1 MSLTELTEK
10 MAALGA
16 ATEEY
21 RGAQTVAVYS
31 DIATEF
37 AAMRSGAGLYDL
49 GWRAKIVLTGSDRVR
64 WLNGMVTNNVRDL
77 SVNHGVYAFLLNP
90 QGRIQADLYAYN
102 RGEHLLV
109 DTDQWQVEKLLST
122 FDHYIIMDDVEVS
135 NTSDK
140 LTAIGMAGP
149 KAFDTLRVAGFDVP
163 GLDPL
168 QVHDERW
175 RELGV
180 TIARGE
186 NEALDCWEIWLPPS
200 NVSKVWEA
208 LVEAGATPV
217 GSMAYE
223 LLRVAAGIPRYGQDI
238 TERDL
243 PQETEQ
249 TRALHFSKGCYVGQ
263 EIVERIHSR
272 GNVHRMFTGF
282 ALQGT
287 KPEAGAKV
295 VVDGKE
301 VGEITSSAILPGAKE
316 EFTVALGYIRREH
329 GAAGKEVMIGNVRAT
344 VSNLPF
350 SNIFSR

>member
-1 MSLTELTEK
+1 MSLTELTER
-10 MAALGA
+10 MAASGA
-16 ATEEY
+16 ATEDY
-21 RGAQTVAVYS
+21 RGAQTIAVYS
-31 DIATEF
+31 DTATEF
-37 AAMRSGAGLYDL
+37 AALQSGAGVYDL

-77 SVNHGVYAFLLNP
+77 PVNHGAYAFLLNP

-102 RGEHLLV
+102 RGEYLLV
-109 DTDQWQVEKLLST
+109 DTDQWQVEKLLSA

-140 LTAIGMAGP
+140 LSAIGIAGA
-149 KAFDTLRVAGFDVP
+149 KAFDILRVAGFDVP

-168 QVHDERW
+168 QVRDERW
-175 RELGV
+175 RELGI
-180 TIARGE
+180 TLARGD
-186 NEALDCWEIWLPPS
+186 NEAFHSCEIWFAPS
-200 NVSKVWEA
+200 DVNKVWEA

-217 GSMAYE
+217 GSKAYE
-223 LLRVAAGIPRYGQDI
+223 LMRIAAGIPRYGQDI

-243 PQETEQ
+243 PQETAQ
-249 TRALHFSKGCYVGQ
+249 RRALHFTKGCYVGQ

-282 ALQGT
+282 VLQGA
-287 KPEAGAKV
+287 KAEAGAKV
-295 VVDGKE
+295 VVEGKE
-301 VGEITSSAILPGAKE
+301 VGDITSSAILPGTKE

-329 GAAGKEVMIGNVRAT
+329 GAAGKEVMIGNVRAN

-350 SNIFSR
+350 SNIFSE

>member
-1 MSLTELTEK
+1 MSLTELTER
-10 MAALGA
+10 MAASGA
-16 ATEEY
+16 ATEDY
-21 RGAQTVAVYS
+21 RGARTVAVYS
-31 DIATEF
+31 DIPTEF
-37 AAMRSGAGLYDL
+37 AALRSGAGVYDL
-49 GWRAKIVLTGSDRVR
+49 GWRARIVLIGSDRVR

-77 SVNHGVYAFLLNP
+77 PINHGVYAFLLNP

-102 RGEHLLV
+102 RGEYLLV
-109 DTDQWQVEKLLST
+109 DTDQWQVEKLLSI

-140 LTAIGMAGP
+140 LSAIGIAGP
-149 KAFDTLRVAGFDVP
+149 KTFDILRVAGFDVP

-168 QVHDERW
+168 QVRDERW

-180 TIARGE
+180 TLARGD
-186 NEALDCWEIWLPPS
+186 NEALDSYEIWFAPS
-200 NVSKVWEA
+200 DVNKVWEA

-217 GSMAYE
+217 GSRAYE
-223 LLRVAAGIPRYGQDI
+223 LLRIAAGIPRYGQDI

-249 TRALHFSKGCYVGQ
+249 RRALHFTKGCYVGQ

-282 ALQGT
+282 VLQGA

-301 VGEITSSAILPGAKE
+301 VGEITSSAVLPGTNE
-316 EFTVALGYIRREH
+316 QFTVALGYIRREH
-329 GAAGKEVMIGNVRAT
+329 GAAGKEVMIGNVRAN

-350 SNIFSR
+350 SNIFSE